1 MLMKVSFP
9 GPMAVEASVGSFTV
23 RTDQPV
29 TSGGDNSAPSPYLL
43 FLSSIATCAGFF
55 ALRFCQQREIATEG
69 MELIAA
75 FETNQ
80 ESHRLEKVRLELKLP
95 DGFPEKYEQAI
106 VKAMDQCTVK
116 RAINNP
122 PEFEITTVM
131 M

>member
-9 GPMAVEASVGSFTV
+9 GAMAVEASVGSFTV

-29 TSGGDNSAPSPYLL
+29 SSGGDNTAPSPYLL

-55 ALRFCQQREIATEG
+55 ALRFCQQREITTQG

-80 ESHRLEKVRLELKLP
+80 ESHKLEKVRLELKLP

-106 VKAMDQCTVK
+106 VRAMDQCTVK
-116 RAINNP
+116 RAINDP
-122 PEFEITTVM
+122 PEFEITTVIL
-131 M
+131 